1 MQKPVKLPSDDKR
14 WRVVEATMRRN
25 GYRPDALI
33 ETLHTVQ
40 ESFGYLD
47 NDALMFVSQAL
58 RVSPSQVFG
67 VATFYHFF
75 NLKPQGEHTCAVCLG
90 TACYIK
96 GAAKIIEA
104 IEEEYGIKSGETTP
118 DDRLSLLTVRC
129 VGACGLAPAV
139 VFDSNVLGNE
149 SPDGMLDTIR
159 TRLAEVPESVAS

>member
-1 MQKPVKLPSDDKR
+1 
-14 WRVVEATMRRN
+14 MRRN

-47 NDALMFVSQAL
+47 NEALMFVSQAL

-104 IEEEYGIKSGETTP
+104 IEEAYAVKSGETTP

-149 SPDGMLDTIR
+149 SPEKILETIR
-159 TRLAEVPESVAS
+159 TRLAEDREVVAQ